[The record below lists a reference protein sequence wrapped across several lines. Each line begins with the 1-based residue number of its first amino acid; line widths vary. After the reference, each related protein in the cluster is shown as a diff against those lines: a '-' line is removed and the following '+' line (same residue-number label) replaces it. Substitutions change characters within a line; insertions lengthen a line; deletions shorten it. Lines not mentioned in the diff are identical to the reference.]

1 MCLTNVN
8 IFDIMKE
15 LGNTTKTFITTKTFL
30 CSKKYYAN

>member
-1 MCLTNVN
+1 
-8 IFDIMKE
+8 MKE